1 MRAIAI
7 DQIEYSLESIDIKL
21 NTGVGQ
27 GRHLERDV
35 SIWLVRSRYGEMIN
49 LRSRYRR

>member
-27 GRHLERDV
+27 GRHLERDM
-35 SIWLVRSRYGEMIN
+35 SRYGWFGLDIEK
-49 LRSRYRR
+49 